1 MDLPMHP
8 IPGPADGIRGSDGKH
23 WHCSMDAMAWA
34 KAFVAINPDTR
45 LAQLHGD
52 GLQVDTTDAML
63 GWFANAIMA
72 GYDESRRRPADED
85 TSDGYHTFR
94 ELYEHRHALFLA
106 LMAATAEDCNPWFSL
121 KHGDGGM
128 FEGFFVAGM
137 DVRTGEQQWER
148 VTYHL
153 PVSDLGAIR
162 AISHV
167 IELPLA
173 PEWDGH
179 TAADVQER
187 LMRSATWQGRQ
198 MAGDLERAGLPS

>member
-1 MDLPMHP
+1 MDLPTHP

-52 GLQVDTTDAML
+52 GLEVDTTDAML

-72 GYDESRRRPADED
+72 GYDEARRRPANKD

-94 ELYEHRHALFLA
+94 ELYGHRHALFLA
-106 LMAATAEDCNPWFSL
+106 LMAATAEDCDPWFSL
-121 KHGDGGM
+121 KHADGGM

-137 DVRTGEQQWER
+137 DVCTSEGQWER
-148 VTYHL
+148 ITYHL
-153 PVSDLGAIR
+153 PADDLSAIR
-162 AISHV
+162 LIPG
-167 IELPLA
+167 IRDLPLA

-187 LMRSATWQGRQ
+187 LTRSAAWQGLQ
-198 MAGDLERAGLPS
+198 HAGDLERAGLQP